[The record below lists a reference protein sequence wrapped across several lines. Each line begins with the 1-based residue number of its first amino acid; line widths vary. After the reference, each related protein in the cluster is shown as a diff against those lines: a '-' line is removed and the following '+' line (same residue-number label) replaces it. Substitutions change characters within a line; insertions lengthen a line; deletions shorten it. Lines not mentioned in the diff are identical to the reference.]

1 MWALYGSI
9 LACYER
15 MKLRK
20 LLHVNNGT
28 PRDMTLNFKSQLDN
42 LDGIYAALF
51 AASEVIYA
59 ELKKGSGLKFAT
71 SSNESGDDQIELDV
85 IADEAF
91 FDALKQDGHVR
102 YVVSEER
109 PGLNKIS
116 DGPYSVALDP
126 LDGSKSALVGIPS
139 GAIFGV
145 FKNAEVAKD
154 FHGGNIISGGFFVFG
169 MNLEAYFADGDKV
182 YKGIFDQDAHTWDIV
197 AIEGN
202 MPSADVLAINAQNQ
216 KMWDQWLQDH
226 YASLVGAG
234 APYNMRWFA
243 SMVSDMKRMVLQG
256 GLFVY
261 PSANRKGY
269 EDGKL
274 RLVYEAIPMSFLI
287 HAMGGSSTDGDQ
299 SLLKVPVT
307 ELHQKT
313 AVFIGDKA
321 KIEAV
326 EAAKR
331 G

>member
-1 MWALYGSI
+1 
-9 LACYER
+9 
-15 MKLRK
+15 
-20 LLHVNNGT
+20 
-28 PRDMTLNFKSQLDN
+28 MTLSFKSQLPN

-91 FDALKQDGHVR
+91 FETLSKDPHVR

-109 PGLNKIS
+109 PGMNKIS

-145 FKNAEVAKD
+145 WKNAEAAKD
-154 FHGGNIISGGFFVFG
+154 FHGGNIICGGFFVFG
-169 MNLEAYFADGDKV
+169 MNLEAYFADGDIV
-182 YKGIFDQDAHTWDIV
+182 YKGIFNQETSEWSILP
-197 AIEGN
+197 IEGGL
-202 MPSADVLAINAQNQ
+202 PSADVLAINGANQ
-216 KMWDQWLQDH
+216 TVWDQWLQDH
-226 YASLVGAG
+226 YASLLDTHGGTVK
-234 APYNMRWFA
+234 PHNMRWYA
-243 SMVSDMKRMVLQG
+243 SMVSDIKRLVLQG
-256 GLFVY
+256 GIFAY
-261 PSANRKGY
+261 PRANRKGY
-269 EDGKL
+269 EDGHL

-287 HAMGGSSTDGDQ
+287 HAMGGASTNGDQ
-299 SLLKVPVT
+299 SLLKTPVAT
-307 ELHQKT
+307 LHQKT
-313 AVFIGDKA
+313 PVFIGEADKIA
-321 KIEAV
+321 AV